1 MTLETARYRSKLLF
15 ISPVFPL
22 PLDRGQHVRVYN
34 LLLACC
40 EQFEVTFV
48 CPPPD
53 VPPRGEQFEA
63 LVRHGVVFRFTGA
76 VAEHATALEM
86 FSASWAAREL
96 MPPGRIAAL
105 GPYRFVIDGLKLDD
119 FALCFVERGHLTPLA
134 AGLYD
139 RTIVDL
145 DDLEHVRLLREMKLE
160 TNALRNL
167 RSLPR
172 LVRLFLRETVG
183 LRRFK
188 AAIVCSEGDRARLTR
203 LGGRNL
209 FVVPNGASVPDH
221 MQSNVVATKDAVFLG
236 NCHYPPNRD
245 AIELLRTTIIP
256 DLRSTHPN
264 FVVDIVGPHSDEPD
278 FKRDG
283 LNGRG
288 FVDDLP
294 GELRLYRV
302 LVAPLQLGGGT
313 KLKILD
319 AMAAGIAVVTTS
331 IGAEGLELEH
341 AKHVMIAD
349 DPAVFAQHVRTVL
362 ADESLRSSLVE
373 NARLHVKTS
382 LSWEHIRSE
391 FGVRLRE
398 WRPAPPE
405 AILRRY

>member
-1 MTLETARYRSKLLF
+1 MTPETARHRQKLLF

-40 EQFEVTFV
+40 RQFEVTFV
-48 CPPPD
+48 CPSPD
-53 VPPRGEQFEA
+53 VVPQGEHYADLLNQ
-63 LVRHGVVFRFTGA
+63 GVAFRFTGPA
-76 VAEHATALEM
+76 AGRASVAGM
-86 FSASWAAREL
+86 FYASWAAREL

-105 GPYRFVIDGLKLDD
+105 APYRSVIDGLRLDD
-119 FALCFVERGHLTPLA
+119 YALCFVERGHLSPLA

-145 DDLEHVRLLREMKLE
+145 DDLEHVRLLREMQLQSSGLAKLK
-160 TNALRNL
+160 
-167 RSLPR
+167 SLPR
-172 LVRLFLRETVG
+172 LMRLVLRETLG

-188 AAIVCSEGDRARLTR
+188 AAIVCSEGDRRRLQR

-209 FVVPNGASVPDH
+209 VVVPNGASVSERESSQVPP
-221 MQSNVVATKDAVFLG
+221 NKDAVFLG

-256 DLRSTHPN
+256 ELRATHPD
-264 FVVDIVGPHSDEPD
+264 FVVDIIGPYSDEPD
-278 FKRDG
+278 LKRDG

-294 GELRLYRV
+294 AALQSYKAM
-302 LVAPLQLGGGT
+302 VAPLQLGGGT

-319 AMAAGIAVVTTS
+319 AMAAGVAVVTTS

-341 AKHVMIAD
+341 GKHAMIAD
-349 DPAVFAQHVRTVL
+349 DPMVFAQHVRTVL
-362 ADESLRSSLVE
+362 ADAALRAALVE

-382 LSWEHIRSE
+382 LSWDHIRAE
-391 FGVRLRE
+391 FGTRLE
-398 WRPAPPE
+398 GWA
-405 AILRRY
+405 AGGD

>member
-1 MTLETARYRSKLLF
+1 MTTETARHRPKLLF
-15 ISPVFPL
+15 VSPVFPL

-40 EQFEVTFV
+40 QQFEVTFV

-53 VPPRGEQFEA
+53 TPPKGELFDN
-63 LVRHGVVFRFTGA
+63 LVRRGVTFRFTGMK
-76 VAEHATALEM
+76 VSHPSVSDM

-105 GPYRFVIDGLKLDD
+105 APYRAIIDGLKLGD
-119 FALCFVERGHLTPLA
+119 FSLCFVERGHLSPLA
-134 AGLYD
+134 VGLYD

-160 TNALRNL
+160 DNALGKIK
-167 RSLPR
+167 SLPR
-172 LVRLFLRETVG
+172 LWRLFLRETIG
-183 LRRFK
+183 LRRFR

-203 LGGRNL
+203 MGGHNL
-209 FVVPNGASVPDH
+209 FVVPNGASVPDYAPSH
-221 MQSNVVATKDAVFLG
+221 VLATKDAVFLG

-245 AIELLRTTIIP
+245 AIELLRSAIIP
-256 DLRSTHPN
+256 DLRVTHPDL
-264 FVVDIVGPHSDEPD
+264 VVDIIGPYSDEPD
-278 FKRDG
+278 LQRDG

-294 GELRLYRV
+294 AELRRYKV

-331 IGAEGLELEH
+331 VGAEGLELEH
-341 AKHVMIAD
+341 GKHAMIAD
-349 DPAVFAQHVRTVL
+349 DPVVFAECVRMVL
-362 ADESLRSSLVE
+362 ADEGLRSLLIE
-373 NARLHVKTS
+373 NAREHVKTS
-382 LSWEHIRSE
+382 LSWDRIRVE
-391 FGVRLRE
+391 FSARLQA
-398 WRPAPPE
+398 WAAGPA
-405 AILRRY
+405 